1 MIRLDRF
8 TLPRFVGSFPVSP
21 ASMPWSGWT
30 GCLALLLL
38 GQGGLAQVRAQESA
52 LMRHELALKHLTNTA
67 VNLSSR
73 SLQEF
78 TNAQEWESKKGVLAG
93 QLQYMLGLEPMPVR
107 TPLNAHLTSRVRRD
121 DYEVHGLVFESSPGL
136 YVTGNFYVPNPAP
149 RQAPAILYLCGHSA
163 HPQGAKTQYQDRVQ
177 WYARQGYCVLV
188 LDTLEF
194 GEVPGVHHGTH
205 NLNQWHW
212 LSLGYTPA
220 GTEVWNAMRALDWLG
235 TRSEVDKARIGCTG
249 ISGGGATTW
258 YLAALDTRVAVA
270 APSCSTFTYGSQASH
285 GLASGQCDCI
295 YYHNCYGFDFPVLAG
310 LIAPRPLLIT
320 SGQRDTIFP
329 PDGYHEVFRR
339 GQKIYRLLG
348 EGMEDRIREV
358 DADVGHSDPPLFLN
372 ASRQW
377 MNRWLK
383 GDARPVKE
391 DMTVQREEPI
401 SLAALSALP
410 AQAVNYS
417 IHDQLTQPHKPQSP
431 GSHGTWRQRAR
442 EVDAHLREHV
452 FGWFPKQPIPFE
464 SRKLSGS
471 GGWAST
477 YGAYQDY
484 SFQTEPG
491 ARIRAQWIAPRRGVE
506 TAPLLIRVEQA
517 GDSLYASDFDD
528 LLPLLGRVNV
538 VVLNPR
544 FTETDM
550 NSKERTDLERM
561 SAWVGR
567 TQAAMQVWDVM
578 RAVEWIFK
586 EQHLEPSRVVLSAR
600 GDMAALCVYAAFF
613 EPRVTEVVL
622 NQPSPSHWGGPA
634 LLNVLR
640 GTDVAEVAGLL
651 APRPLTFLSEP
662 PASFE
667 LTKAAYRW
675 GKSSGA
681 ITRSPSVAEVMLR

>member
-1 MIRLDRF
+1 MTSLGRL
-8 TLPRFVGSFPVSP
+8 TASRFVETSF
-21 ASMPWSGWT
+21 
-30 GCLALLLL
+30 LLLLLL
-38 GQGGLAQVRAQESA
+38 GHCALEPVGAQETAQS
-52 LMRHELALKHLTNTA
+52 RHEQALRHLTNTA
-67 VNLSSR
+67 VTLSSR
-73 SLQEF
+73 SLEEF
-78 TNAQEWESKKGVLAG
+78 NSAREWESNRRILAH
-93 QLQYMLGLEPMPVR
+93 QLQYMLGLDPLPAR
-107 TPLNAHLTSRVRRD
+107 TPLNAQLTSRLHREE
-121 DYEVHGLVFESSPGL
+121 YEVHGVVFESSPGL
-136 YVTGNFYVPNPAP
+136 YVTGNFYVPNPTP

-163 HPQGAKTQYQDRVQ
+163 HPQGAKTQYQNRVQ
-177 WYARQGYCVLV
+177 WYARQGYCVLI

-220 GTEVWNAMRALDWLG
+220 GTEVWNAMRALDWLS
-235 TRSEVDKARIGCTG
+235 TRPEVDKARIGCTG

-295 YYHNCYGFDFPVLAG
+295 YYHNCFGIDFPVLAG

-320 SGQRDTIFP
+320 SGQKDTIFP
-329 PDGYHEVFRR
+329 PDGYHEVYRR
-339 GQKIYRLLG
+339 GKKIYRLLG
-348 EGMEDRIREV
+348 QGMEERIREV

-377 MNRWLK
+377 MNQWLK

-391 DMTVQREEPI
+391 DMTVQLEEP
-401 SLAALSALP
+401 SALSALTKLP
-410 AQAVNYS
+410 VRAANYS
-417 IHDQLTQPHKPQSP
+417 IQDQLTQPHKPQLTQ
-431 GSHGTWRQRAR
+431 SHAAWRQRAK

-452 FGWFPKQPIPFE
+452 FGWFPTQPIPFE

-477 YGAYQDY
+477 YGAYQDF

-491 ARIRAQWIAPRRGVE
+491 VRIRAQWIAPRAGAERASV
-506 TAPLLIRVEQA
+506 LIRVEQA

-550 NSKERTDLERM
+550 NSKERTDVERM

-567 TQAAMQVWDVM
+567 TQAAMQVWDM
-578 RAVEWIFK
+578 LRAVDWIFRDLRL
-586 EQHLEPSRVVLSAR
+586 QPSRLVVSAR
-600 GDMAALCVYAAFF
+600 GDMAALSVYAAYY
-613 EPRVTEVVL
+613 EPRITELVL
-622 NQPSPSHWGGPA
+622 NQPTSSHWSGPA
-634 LLNVLR
+634 LMNVLR

-651 APRPLTFLSEP
+651 APRPLTFVSEA

-667 LTKAAYRW
+667 LTRSAYRW
-675 GKSSGA
+675 GKASGA